1 MLLYF
6 NNVEIYYE
14 VSIELW
20 EEKKVGR
27 DFEFSYLIYYKKNK
41 ENIFEKFTVNF
52 LIPMSIKVGYCRMEF

>member
-6 NNVEIYYE
+6 NNVEIYYK